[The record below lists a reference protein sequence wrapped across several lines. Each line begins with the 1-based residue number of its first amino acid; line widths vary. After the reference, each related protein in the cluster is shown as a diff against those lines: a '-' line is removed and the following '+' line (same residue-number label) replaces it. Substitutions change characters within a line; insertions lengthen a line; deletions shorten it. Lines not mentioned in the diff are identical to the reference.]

1 MKQLGELKK
10 EPNGLYL
17 DHNKRHLL
25 IDFRQKKIHVVPKE
39 KMRMIQLFR
48 SRYVVA
54 LMIMI
59 ILSSYVK
66 WPYALAGGLISA
78 ALLEISRQ
86 QYINTL
92 NELKNYEIPEEQDM
106 LTAYSH
112 DPVKVNQKR
121 AFASFALVAI
131 IIGSGIYFYKLRN
144 PDGFVFNF
152 DNCLLI
158 ILEIVFIFIGIR
170 NGITAVKALQIQ
182 KDKQK

>member
-17 DHNKRHLL
+17 DRNKRHLL
-25 IDFRQKKIHVVPKE
+25 IDFKKKQIFVVPNE

-54 LMIMI
+54 LMITI

-66 WPYALAGGLISA
+66 WPIALAGSLIA
-78 ALLEISRQ
+78 AVLLEISRQ

-92 NELKNYEIPEEQDM
+92 DELKNFEMPEEQDT

-112 DPVKVNQKR
+112 DPKKVNQKR
-121 AFASFALVAI
+121 AFASFALVAV
-131 IIGSGIYFYKLRN
+131 IIGSGIYFFKLRN
-144 PDGFVFNF
+144 PEGFVFNF

-158 ILEIVFIFIGIR
+158 ILEIVFIFIAVR
-170 NGITAVKALQIQ
+170 NGIMAVKALQLQ
-182 KDKQK
+182 KNK